1 MQFRDRWMTRQIVA
15 TAFISNTHFYL
26 ISTTAFQVVSST
38 MECEEFFVP
47 VRSFAVER
55 LCGPSSEKDKDAAVF
70 PAELK
75 SQLTLKAVT
84 ADPFWKFDVSFAKRV
99 NIYINS
105 RVVTSCA

>member
-1 MQFRDRWMTRQIVA
+1 
-15 TAFISNTHFYL
+15 
-26 ISTTAFQVVSST
+26 

-105 RVVTSCA
+105 RVATSCA